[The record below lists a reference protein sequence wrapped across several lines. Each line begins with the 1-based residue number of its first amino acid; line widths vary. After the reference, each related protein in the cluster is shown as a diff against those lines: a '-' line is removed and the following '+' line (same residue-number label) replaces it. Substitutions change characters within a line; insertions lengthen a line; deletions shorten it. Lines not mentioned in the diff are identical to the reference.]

1 MGIKENKM
9 KNVTLGSIAEDHF
22 RDVTEMVSIRSG
34 ADVVGAIEEVV
45 ENFMYEAG
53 QTTETY
59 NTRQIALYTGL
70 QLEEMAEKLFAI
82 GLKHDSN
89 LLDGLGHDFKM
100 GLHDRFVEKADKEA
114 LLDADVDLAWV
125 TLGSMYS
132 QGADVIGAIDEV
144 ARANLEKVGPDST
157 TDSNG
162 KIIKPEGWE
171 PPNLEPF
178 IYKMS

>member
-1 MGIKENKM
+1 M

-34 ADVVGAIEEVV
+34 ADVV
-45 ENFMYEAG
+45 
-53 QTTETY
+53 
-59 NTRQIALYTGL
+59 
-70 QLEEMAEKLFAI
+70 
-82 GLKHDSN
+82 
-89 LLDGLGHDFKM
+89 
-100 GLHDRFVEKADKEA
+100 
-114 LLDADVDLAWV
+114 
-125 TLGSMYS
+125 
-132 QGADVIGAIDEV
+132 GAIDEV